1 MRAAE
6 RCVDS
11 ILAAFPGA
19 DFYIHCVRDEDAHK
33 AERFR
38 ALVSESYTQ
47 EPIVERDFHHRQKD
61 RGVHGVQQVLQQ
73 LYGLSRVWETYVAGG
88 GNHDW
93 IVRCRPDI
101 RFTELPEPESAR
113 SGQLMIPRFC
123 NYWGYNDRFAMMRPE
138 VAMRYFTRLD
148 ILDSYLHCGGVFHPE
163 TFLKWCMEDCRMV
176 RTETVFHTLR
186 KDGETDAPLYLPEC
200 GDEKPEPSLI

>member
-6 RCVDS
+6 QCVDS
-11 ILAAFPGA
+11 ILATFPGA

-33 AERFR
+33 AELFP
-38 ALVSESYTQ
+38 AVSSESYVQ
-47 EPIVERDFHHRQKD
+47 KPLVERDFHYRQKA

-73 LYGLSRVWETYVAGG
+73 LYGLSKVWDTYVAAGVD
-88 GNHDW
+88 HDW

-101 RFTELPEPESAR
+101 RFTVPPEPESAR

-138 VAMRYFTRLD
+138 VAMRYFTRHG
-148 ILDSYLHCGGVFHPE
+148 IFDSYLHNGGIFHPE
-163 TFLKWCMEDCRMV
+163 TFLKWCMEDCPMV
-176 RTETVFHTLR
+176 RTQAVFHTVR
-186 KDGETDAPLYLPEC
+186 KDGTTDDPLYFTQK
-200 GDEKPEPSLI
+200 GDEKPEP